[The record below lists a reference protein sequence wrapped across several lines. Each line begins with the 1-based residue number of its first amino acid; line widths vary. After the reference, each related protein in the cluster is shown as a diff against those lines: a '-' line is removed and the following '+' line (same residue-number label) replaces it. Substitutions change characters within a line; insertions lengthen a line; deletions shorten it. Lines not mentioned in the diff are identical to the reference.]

1 MKRYLITS
9 PKFSGEAELVYSE
22 GILKKIDCSATNM
35 DTRTIHHFKNSVPA
49 NIEGLKAAFSPL
61 TVIVESAI
69 EIHFNEFW
77 NKYDHKFN
85 KDRCEK
91 IWNRFSKTDKVK
103 AFYDLDKYHRYLRKN
118 ESQFKMHP
126 DTYLRNRAWENDY
139 R

>member
-9 PKFSGEAELVYSE
+9 FKFSGEAELIYTTGV
-22 GILKKIDCSATNM
+22 LKKIDCSATDM
-35 DTRTIHHFKNSVPA
+35 DARTMHHFKTAVPVTT
-49 NIEGLKAAFSPL
+49 EGLKTAFSAD
-61 TVIVESAI
+61 TVIIESDI

-77 NKYDHKFN
+77 IKYNYKFN

-91 IWNRFSKTDKVK
+91 RWERLSKSDRVL
-103 AFYDLDKYHRYLRKN
+103 AFFGLDNYHRYLRKKDT
-118 ESQFKMHP
+118 QFKMHP